1 MARRAKEVR
10 ELQASFAA
18 DLERSRLEREAE
30 GKRLE
35 EAYEV
40 ERAEAVARRK
50 EEKAEEQRLFGARRR
65 AEAARAL
72 TLTLTLTPTLI
83 LTLTL
88 IRGGA
93 SPCGPR
99 SADPRTEA
107 HEGN

>member
-40 ERAEAVARRK
+40 ERAEAVACH
-50 EEKAEEQRLFGARRR
+50 QQG
-65 AEAARAL
+65 
-72 TLTLTLTPTLI
+72 
-83 LTLTL
+83 
-88 IRGGA
+88 
-93 SPCGPR
+93 
-99 SADPRTEA
+99 SACQA
-107 HEGN
+107 